1 MDMLPADI
9 ILKIVKNL
17 DNQTYICFAQI
28 NKKYRECLQKG
39 GFYQNEHK
47 NITGLLQERIN
58 DEMVNWQDVQ
68 YDIRAIKSIRN
79 PSERVQRASVST
91 NGGSISYIIKK
102 GILPSEQVQLIAVS
116 NNFYAL
122 KYICDVTTPSEDVQI
137 ASVMN
142 DPDSIRYIIQKG
154 MTLSE
159 KVQLAAFSY
168 DWSGTDPTFSKVLKY
183 IISMGIPS
191 EKIQLAAVTNNAR
204 CIRFLLKAK
213 IIPSEQVQ
221 LAAVLNDYTGGEKPT
236 LALQY
241 ILMAG
246 IIPSDDVQFAAVSTI
261 GESISYIYQM
271 GITPSERM
279 VMAAMNHDEPYSV
292 NY

>member
-1 MDMLPADI
+1 MDLLPADI

-39 GFYQNEHK
+39 GFYQNEPK
-47 NITGLLQERIN
+47 NITGLLQVRIN
-58 DEMVNWQDVQ
+58 NEINNLRSVRDD
-68 YDIRAIKSIRN
+68 YYAIHSIKN
-79 PSERVQRASVST
+79 PSEQVQRAAVEIFG
-91 NGGSISYIIKK
+91 NSISYIVHK
-102 GILPSEQVQLIAVS
+102 GIIPSEQVQLIAVS
-116 NNFYAL
+116 NHFMAL
-122 KYICDVTTPSEDVQI
+122 WHICCVTTPSEDVQI

-142 DPDSIRYIIQKG
+142 DPDSIRFIIRKG
-154 MTLSE
+154 MTPSE
-159 KVQLAAFSY
+159 KVQLTAFNY
-168 DWSGTDPTFSKVLKY
+168 DWSGTDPTFSKTLKY
-183 IISMGIPS
+183 IISMGTPS

-204 CIRFLLKAK
+204 CIRFLLKAN
-213 IIPSEQVQ
+213 IIPSELVQ

-241 ILMAG
+241 ILRAG

-261 GESISYIYQM
+261 GESIRYIYDA
-271 GITPSERM
+271 GLIPSERM